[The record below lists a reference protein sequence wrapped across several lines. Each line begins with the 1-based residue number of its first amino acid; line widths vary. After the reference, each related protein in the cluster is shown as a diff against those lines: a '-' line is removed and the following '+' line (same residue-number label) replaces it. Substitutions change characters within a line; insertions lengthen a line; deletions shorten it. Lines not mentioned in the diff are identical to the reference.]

1 MLRKL
6 FLSIALLLGLTAA
19 AAAQSLDSLRASG
32 AVGERFDGMAVAR
45 DSSAAGVV
53 NKVNQQRLQ
62 IYQDR
67 ARQEG
72 VSVQQVGEVYANQ
85 IRRSAPSGTW
95 FQDRSGRWQR

>member
-32 AVGERFDGMAVAR
+32 AVGERYDGMAVAR
-45 DSSAAGVV
+45 DGSAAGVV
-53 NKVNQQRLQ
+53 NQVNKQRLE
-62 IYQDR
+62 IYRRDA
-67 ARQEG
+67 AREG

-85 IRRSAPSGTW
+85 IRRSAPPGTW